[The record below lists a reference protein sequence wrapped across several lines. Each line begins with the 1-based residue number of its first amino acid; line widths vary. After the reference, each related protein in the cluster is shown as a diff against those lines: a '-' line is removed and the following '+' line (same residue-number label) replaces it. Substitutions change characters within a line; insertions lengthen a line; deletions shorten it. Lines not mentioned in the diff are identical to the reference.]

1 MIPYI
6 LKVPLIAMKRIAPVI
21 VVILVASRLENHL
34 MKEGDGNAFSKER
47 QKKKKLSSVWH
58 LLVKLEKK
66 ELESRSWDEKT
77 SIILA
82 LCN

>member
-1 MIPYI
+1 MAALMIPYI

-47 QKKKKLSSVWH
+47 QKKKKLSSV
-58 LLVKLEKK
+58 
-66 ELESRSWDEKT
+66 
-77 SIILA
+77 
-82 LCN
+82 